1 MPVAST
7 DRFALVVEDSDD
19 IARLVQL
26 MLRRMNIES
35 AHAANGFAALAFLE
49 ERLPDLVLLDINMPG
64 MNGWQVLETI
74 KERHAQADFPVIVL
88 TALNDP
94 TNRLIGKL
102 QPQVFCYVTKPF
114 ELDALAL
121 AVREALGL
129 TPGEG

>member
-1 MPVAST
+1 MAST
-7 DRFALVVEDSDD
+7 GRFALVVEDNDD

-26 MLRRMNIES
+26 MLRRMDIEN
-35 AHAANGFAALAFLE
+35 AHAASGFAALALLE
-49 ERLPDLVLLDINMPG
+49 ERLPDLLLLDINMPG
-64 MNGWQVLETI
+64 MTGWQVLEAV
-74 KERHAQADFPVIVL
+74 KDRHPEANFPVIVL

-102 QPQVFCYVTKPF
+102 QAQVFCYVTKPF

-129 TPGEG
+129 TLGEG